1 MSKLDYGGF
10 SVEENNDPLEYPDG
24 WAKLKTIA
32 EYLQDAEPIPPY
44 LARWLGE
51 AILNAKGN
59 STELLLL
66 LEVGNTRGRQ
76 NTFHKD
82 AWFFYGEQI
91 EKRMQEGLIFNKA
104 IEELELIP
112 GEEKL
117 PSYGTLHNFHQ
128 KYLRAIEET
137 DRISL
142 EEGSPQTKRSKHR
155 Q

>member
-1 MSKLDYGGF
+1 MSKLGYGGF

-51 AILNAKGN
+51 AIFKAKGN

-76 NTFHKD
+76 NTYHKD

-91 EKRMQEGLIFNKA
+91 EKRMNEGLKFNKA
-104 IEELELIP
+104 IKELELLP
-112 GEEKL
+112 GEKKL
-117 PSYGTLHNFHQ
+117 PSYGKLHEFHG
-128 KYLRAIEET
+128 KYVRAIEET

-142 EEGSPQTKRSKHR
+142 VEGSPQIKRSEHR